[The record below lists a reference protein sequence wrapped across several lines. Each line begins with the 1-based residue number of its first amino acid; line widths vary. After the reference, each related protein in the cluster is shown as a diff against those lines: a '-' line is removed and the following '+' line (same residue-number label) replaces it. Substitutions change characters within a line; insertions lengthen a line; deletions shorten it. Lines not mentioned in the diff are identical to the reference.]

1 MIYFDNAATSYPK
14 PEALYLEIGN
24 RMKQYG
30 ANPGRSGHEFGLQTN
45 RVIYETRDSLNQMFH
60 GDNPLHFVFTANATD
75 SINLVV
81 LGLLKDGDHVIA
93 TETEHN
99 SVLRPLELAKSRGIS
114 VSLVP
119 VDEHGWVDPEKIR
132 AEICKQTKLVI
143 CTHASNVTGAIQPIE
158 EISAITEAQG
168 VFFLVD
174 AAQSAGILPIDLIK
188 MKIDF
193 LAITGHKSLYGPQG
207 IGALY
212 VREPMSLPVIKTGGT
227 GSRSSDLKQP
237 DAMPDRFE
245 SGTLNTPGVL
255 GLQMGL
261 DFVRSQGREKL
272 YAQEYALTQVL
283 MEKLQGIPGVK
294 LYGPPIGEPRVPVIS
309 FNLGDL
315 DSAEVSYIL
324 DDEFGIITR
333 GGLHCAPLI
342 HRRLGTI
349 EQGAVRVSLGAFST
363 EQEIE
368 VFLEAIRAIQKM
380 M

>member
-14 PEALYLEIGN
+14 PEALYQEIGN

-45 RVIYETRDSLNQMFH
+45 RAIYETRDSLNQMFH
-60 GDNPLHFVFTANATD
+60 GENPLHFVFTANATD
-75 SINLVV
+75 SINLVI

-119 VDEHGWVDPEKIR
+119 VDEQGWVKPANIQ
-132 AEICKQTKLVI
+132 AEICDQTKLVV

-158 EISAITEAQG
+158 EIAAITEAHG

-174 AAQSAGILPIDLIK
+174 AAQSAGVLPIDLK
-188 MKIDF
+188 KTKIDF

-227 GSRSSDLKQP
+227 GSRSSDLNQP

-245 SGTLNTPGVL
+245 SGTLNTPGIL

-261 DFVRSQGREKL
+261 DFIRLHGREKL
-272 YAQEYALTQVL
+272 FVQEYALTQVL
-283 MEKLQGIPGVK
+283 MKELNGIPGIK

-324 DDEFGIITR
+324 DDKFGIITR

-363 EQEIE
+363 KQEIE
-368 VFLEAIRAIQKM
+368 VFVEAIREIQKM